1 MIIDAHVHIGRSFS
15 AWRSEN
21 DAEADL
27 VETAREVGISR
38 LLVSSLGN
46 TGYIHYPTPTEMRD
60 ANNHVL
66 ETIERFPNVIDGW
79 CYVTPEHAAES
90 LQEIR
95 RCVSDGPMIGI
106 KLWIARN
113 ASDASLEAIVAAA
126 ERLEVPIL
134 QHAFYKTTGNLPDES
149 NGADVAEM
157 ARRHPG
163 ARILMAHLYG
173 VGERGVQDIAP
184 YPNVYLDTSG
194 SDPESGLLEYAVRCL
209 GVKRI
214 VFGSDAP
221 GRDFGIQLAKV
232 VGAEL
237 DETQRDLIQSG
248 NILRLLNR
256 EEKLCG
262 M

>member
-1 MIIDAHVHIGRSFS
+1 MIIDAHVHIGRCFGP
-15 AWRSEN
+15 WRSG

-27 VETAREVGISR
+27 VQTAREVGIER

-46 TGYIHYPTPTEMRD
+46 TGYIHYPTPEEMQN
-60 ANNHVL
+60 ANDHVL
-66 ETIERFPNVIDGW
+66 ETISRFPGVIDGW
-79 CYVTPEHAAES
+79 CYVTPEHTSES

-95 RCVSDGPMIGI
+95 RCIADGPMIGI
-106 KLWIARN
+106 KLWIARK
-113 ASDASLEAIVAAA
+113 ASDSSLDPIVEAA
-126 ERLEVPIL
+126 ERLQVPIL

-173 VGERGVQDIAP
+173 VTERGVQDIVP

-194 SDPESGLLEYAVRCL
+194 SDPEAGLLEYAIACL
-209 GVKRI
+209 GAERI

-232 VGAEL
+232 IGTDLSE
-237 DETQRDLIQSG
+237 EQRNLIQSG
-248 NILRLLNR
+248 NILRLLNGK
-256 EEKLCG
+256 ETLCG